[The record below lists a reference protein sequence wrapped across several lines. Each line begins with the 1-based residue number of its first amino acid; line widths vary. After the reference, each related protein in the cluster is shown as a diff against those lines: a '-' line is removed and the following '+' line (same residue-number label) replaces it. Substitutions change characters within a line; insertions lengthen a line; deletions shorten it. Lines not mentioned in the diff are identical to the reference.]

1 MASGTDGSSGLD
13 AGRKLESEVPS
24 RLDSSNDNEL
34 LAVSVIAWK
43 KTELQTVET
52 YNLYLRRQLS
62 RMVNMK

>member
-13 AGRKLESEVPS
+13 VGRKLESEVPS

-52 YNLYLRRQLS
+52 YNL
-62 RMVNMK
+62 